1 MRRGSVLLAPAVLV
15 LLAREAVGFAV
26 VGRCPSAG
34 VCGHRAVSPTM
45 GFFDNLKKAFDNQDY
60 SESPS
65 MYEQTNARASHILV
79 KDEAQA
85 KDIKERLAAGTI
97 DFAEAAMQYST
108 CNSAS
113 RGGKLGKFNPG
124 SMVAEFDDVVFG
136 LYDTGELN
144 PKNEAALFKPKYDV
158 DVVHGPI
165 KTSFGYH
172 LILIETRNIAEF
184 DFRLKE
190 EGVVE
195 I

>member
-1 MRRGSVLLAPAVLV
+1 MRISLLVALSAPAVLGFS
-15 LLAREAVGFAV
+15 LSHAAAPLSLAR
-26 VGRCPSAG
+26 
-34 VCGHRAVSPTM
+34 RAPAATM
-45 GFFDNLKKAFDNQDY
+45 FFDKLKKAFENQEY
-60 SESPS
+60 GTPRE
-65 MYEQTNARASHILV
+65 YEQTFAKASHILV
-79 KDEAQA
+79 KSEEQA
-85 KDIKERLAAGTI
+85 NELKAKIASGEL
-97 DFAEAAMQYST
+97 DFAGAAMSFST